1 MIRFKLK
8 MLVAVAIGAFTAFT
22 MLLYAI
28 SESARC
34 DSNSSILCFY
44 VNKEDDLATRNVSF
58 RVAKSA
64 SDFRRRYQIISRSRV
79 YNIKVETTERF
90 GNLRAPPDSNNV
102 TPGDT
107 FRTRRNIYYGAR
119 TSRLNFVT
127 SSVVQR
133 KPTEVF
139 PILSSGQIFSKYTTS
154 DKKSSNEISKE
165 DDYLYLTQNLVS
177 LLNNE
182 KLNAS
187 LVNDTFRYYAERQ
200 QNLHVGCRK
209 YYNASEILKVKRVKL
224 DHILI
229 DENRKVLFCYVPKV
243 ACTNWKRIFML
254 LTGKASNI
262 SQVMRIPSYKV
273 HARNLFTSL
282 QNYSA
287 AEVDQIL
294 RDYTKFIFVRNPF
307 ERLLSAYH
315 NKLEQHYDSSKYFQA
330 RFGKYIIKK
339 FRKNPSNVSLEK
351 GDDVTFSEFV
361 DYLTS
366 SDSSSY
372 NEHWQTVT
380 NLCHPCF
387 INYDL
392 IGKYETLISDS
403 SFVLDYLKLN
413 FSFPVL
419 EKPSRTASSLKKY
432 FNVISKDVIYK
443 LYRIY
448 EMDFKLFGYDLFK
461 TLDWTN
467 ES

>member
-8 MLVAVAIGAFTAFT
+8 VLVAIVIGAFTTFT

-28 SESARC
+28 SESPRC
-34 DSNSSILCFY
+34 DSNSNILCFY
-44 VNKEDDLATRNVSF
+44 VNKEDDLATRRNISLLS
-58 RVAKSA
+58 AKST
-64 SDFRRRYQIISRSRV
+64 SDFLRHYHLISKSKV
-79 YNIKVETTERF
+79 YNIKVETTEPF
-90 GNLRAPPDSNNV
+90 GNVRAPPHSNNV

-107 FRTRRNIYYGAR
+107 FRTRRNIYYGAKV
-119 TSRLNFVT
+119 SRLKFVT
-127 SSVVQR
+127 SSDER
-133 KPTEVF
+133 KKVTGHF
-139 PILSSGQIFSKYTTS
+139 PILSSSEISAKYEAN
-154 DKKSSNEISKE
+154 DKKILNESSKADE
-165 DDYLYLTQNLVS
+165 YLYLTQNLVS

-182 KLNAS
+182 KLNGS
-187 LVNDTFRYYAERQ
+187 LMNDTFRYYAERQ
-200 QNLHVGCRK
+200 KNLHVGCRK

-262 SQVMRIPSYKV
+262 SQVLQIPSYKV

-282 QNYSA
+282 QNYSI

-339 FRKNPSNVSLEK
+339 FRKNPTNTSLEK

-366 SDSSSY
+366 SDSSTY

-432 FNVISKDVIYK
+432 FNVISKDLIYK

-448 EMDFKLFGYDLFK
+448 EMDFTLFGYDLFK
-461 TLDWTN
+461 TLDWTD
-467 ES
+467 